1 MHDLIAEFLNAY
13 AAHRK
18 WAERD
23 SEKLLRK
30 LCEGYIYSPR
40 TVHGREFLMI
50 ALGWMWGK
58 SQDYIAANAQ
68 CVMLEFRLN
77 EVYSVVAKENDW

>member
-1 MHDLIAEFLNAY
+1 MNDLITGFLNAY
-13 AAHRK
+13 ADHLEWK
-18 WAERD
+18 EKD

-30 LCEGYIYSPR
+30 LCEEYKYHPQ
-40 TVHGREFLMI
+40 HGREFLMI

-68 CVMLEFRLN
+68 CGMLQFRLN
-77 EVYSVVAKENDW
+77 EVYAVVAKENNW